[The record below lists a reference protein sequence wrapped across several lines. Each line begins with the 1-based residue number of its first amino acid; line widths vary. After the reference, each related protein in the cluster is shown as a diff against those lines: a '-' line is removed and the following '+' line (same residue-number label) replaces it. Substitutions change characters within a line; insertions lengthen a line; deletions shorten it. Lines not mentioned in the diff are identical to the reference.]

1 MNKNILSIALIIL
14 WLLFVIKNSNNK
26 EGFINDCPDILIE
39 KDGVLSLFNS
49 KLAEIP
55 GVNPI
60 KFNGLE
66 DYVEY
71 LDWQR
76 SQKINCPVLY
86 LQHSYDAQ
94 GNAEYKQ
101 RPSPTE
107 LQGGLPPVLQGG
119 LPPVLL
125 EQSFS
130 NESKLLDSNR
140 NDPPYNKNSY
150 PGFDPENQYIGLD
163 TPLDK
168 MYHQNFDGISPNPMD
183 SNWAGQEFTQGL
195 IDKNY
200 YINNNIFK
208 NKS

>member
-94 GNAEYKQ
+94 GNGEYKQ
-101 RPSPTE
+101 RPSPTN
-107 LQGGLPPVLQGG
+107 LQGGLPP
-119 LPPVLL
+119 
-125 EQSFS
+125 S
-130 NESKLLDSNR
+130 NETLLIDGNR
-140 NDPPYNKNSY
+140 NNPPFNQNLY
-150 PGFDPENQYIGLD
+150 PSL
-163 TPLDK
+163 
-168 MYHQNFDGISPNPMD
+168 
-183 SNWAGQEFTQGL
+183 L
-195 IDKNY
+195 ILSLVN
-200 YINNNIFK
+200 
-208 NKS
+208 

>member
-14 WLLFVIKNSNNK
+14 WLFFVMKNSKISK
-26 EGFINDCPDILIE
+26 EGFNNSCPDILIE
-39 KDGVLSLFNS
+39 KDNVLSLFNS
-49 KLAEIP
+49 KQPEVP

-71 LDWQR
+71 LEWQR

-86 LQHSYDAQ
+86 LQHSYDTQ
-94 GNAEYKQ
+94 GNGEYKQ
-101 RPSPTE
+101 RPSPTD
-107 LQGGLPPVLQGG
+107 LQGGLPPI
-119 LPPVLL
+119 LL

-130 NESKLLDSNR
+130 NESQLLDSNR

-150 PGFDPENQYIGLD
+150 PGFDPDNQYIGLD

-183 SNWAGQEFTQGL
+183 TNWAGQEFTQGL
-195 IDKNY
+195 VDNNY
-200 YINNNIFK
+200 YINNNIYRK
-208 NKS
+208 KS